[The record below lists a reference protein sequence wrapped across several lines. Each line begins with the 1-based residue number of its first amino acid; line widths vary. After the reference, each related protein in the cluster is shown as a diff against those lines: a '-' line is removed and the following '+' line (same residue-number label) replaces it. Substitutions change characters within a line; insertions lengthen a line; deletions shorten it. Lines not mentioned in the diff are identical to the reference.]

1 VQPGSLVR
9 VFGIRQPV
17 TGTWLAPATVAL
29 IALLAGAQI
38 AQGAP
43 RVATQALDLSRHH
56 GRVVI
61 VDFWASWCKPCRQ
74 SIPWLN
80 TLKARYGADG
90 LTIIGVNVD
99 AEREDA
105 DRFLRDV
112 PIDFEVMFDPDGD
125 VARHF
130 RVQGMPTSYVIDRS
144 GQIVATH
151 LGFRE
156 AKKGEIESAIKAL
169 LDAPIQ

>member
-1 VQPGSLVR
+1 M
-9 VFGIRQPV
+9 
-17 TGTWLAPATVAL
+17 PATAAL
-29 IALLAGAQI
+29 VALLACAEM
-38 AQGAP
+38 AHAAP
-43 RVATQALDLSRHH
+43 RVATQALDLSRHR

-80 TLKARYGADG
+80 AMKTRYGEAG

-99 AEREDA
+99 AERRDA
-105 DRFLRDV
+105 DRFLRDF
-112 PIDFEVMFDPDGD
+112 PIDFEVMFDPDGE

-130 RVQGMPTSYVIDRS
+130 KVQAMPTSYVIDRS

>member
-43 RVATQALDLSRHH
+43 RVATQALDLSRHR

>member
-1 VQPGSLVR
+1 
-9 VFGIRQPV
+9 
-17 TGTWLAPATVAL
+17 
-29 IALLAGAQI
+29 
-38 AQGAP
+38 
-43 RVATQALDLSRHH
+43 
-56 GRVVI
+56 
-61 VDFWASWCKPCRQ
+61 
-74 SIPWLN
+74 
-80 TLKARYGADG
+80 LKARYGADG

-156 AKKGEIESAIKAL
+156 AKKGEI
-169 LDAPIQ
+169 